1 MKLKKC
7 LKITKTKLFNVF
19 VYPHGHV
26 RERRG
31 SYEAPDEIFVI
42 ERYGTG
48 KIPKSKLLRKYSG
61 FKVKEIIPCGSHVN
75 LVIEKPRREKV

>member
-31 SYEAPDEIFVI
+31 SYEAPVEIFVI
-42 ERYGTG
+42 ERNGTG
-48 KIPKSKLLRKYSG
+48 KIPKSKPLRKYSG
-61 FKVKEIIPCGSHVN
+61 CKVKEIIPCGSHVN
-75 LVIEKPRREKV
+75 LVIEKPRGEKV